1 MKKLILS
8 LFLAL
13 SFVGAG
19 QAFAYDEGGKVNV
32 KEASGGSVADPVRV
46 YTLVRY
52 AEIAANDPALS
63 AGEVVAW
70 DTVSDD
76 GVTVG
81 KIGDAGSSDA
91 VAGVVVSTTIPTADA
106 TGTAVES
113 IGRRNWGYIQTYG
126 LCTKAMVKGTIAAG
140 QALVADDV
148 NSGYAAGIPNGTL
161 SRSGSI
167 FGFAYDASSASA
179 NDAEIFIKNR

>member
-13 SFVGAG
+13 SLIGGG

-32 KEASGGSVADPVRV
+32 KEASGGSSADPIRV

-52 AEIAANDPALS
+52 AEVAANDPALS

-81 KIGDAGSSDA
+81 KIGDAGSTDA
-91 VAGVVVSTTIPTADA
+91 VAGVVVSTTIPTADS
-106 TGTAVES
+106 TGTAAES

-126 LCTKAMVKGTIAAG
+126 ICNSAMVKGSIAAG

-148 NSGYAAGIPNGTL
+148 NAGYAAGIPNGTA
-161 SRSGSI
+161 SRAGSI
-167 FGFAYDASSASA
+167 FGFAYDASSAAASG
-179 NDAEIFIKNR
+179 AEIFIKNR